1 MAEHPNAALLRKG
14 HEAFSRGDMTTL
26 TEIIA
31 EDTLWHV
38 AGKGPL
44 AGDYQGREAVF
55 GFFKKVNE
63 LSGGTFK
70 MEDHDIFGTDDHAVA
85 LTKMSATRAGKTL
98 NANNCEVV
106 HWRNG
111 QIVEDWLFAYD
122 QYAYDEFW
130 S

>member
-1 MAEHPNAALLRKG
+1 MAEHPNAALLRKA
-14 HEAFSRGDMTTL
+14 HEAFSKGDMATL
-26 TEIIA
+26 TEVIA
-31 EDTLWHV
+31 EDTPWHI

-44 AGDYQGREAVF
+44 AGEYKGREAVF
-55 GFFKKVNE
+55 GFFKKINE

-70 MEDHDIFGTDDHAVA
+70 MEDHDILGTDDHVVA
-85 LTKMSATRAGKTL
+85 LTKMGATRAGKTL
-98 NANNCEVV
+98 NTNFCEVA

-122 QYAYDEFW
+122 QYAFDDFW